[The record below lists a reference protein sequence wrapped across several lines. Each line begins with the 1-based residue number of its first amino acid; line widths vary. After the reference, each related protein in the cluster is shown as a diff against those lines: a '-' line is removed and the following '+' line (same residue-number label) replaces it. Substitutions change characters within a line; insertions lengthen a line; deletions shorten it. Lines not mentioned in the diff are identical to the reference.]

1 MKSILYLSFLLFTY
15 NSFCQNQDGKLRMT
29 IDGTINTFYKYD
41 AFGRISQ
48 IQQNDKKYYTDYIY
62 LGDSMIV
69 IQRKELIDSSLT
81 DILLLNEKKLVDFKS
96 KIYADN
102 VFIFIKNEYN
112 ADDKLVLQTVESDVQ
127 KSRYEYITE
136 NGNTIKQ
143 VTYDTIFENG
153 KFQLSK
159 RIVNSVF
166 STKLNPL
173 QKNITGFLFEENENK
188 NLIITDTMTVYK
200 SDFCTTLPCPY
211 LAEKNETL
219 ILKYEYVF
227 DEKGRIKEYST
238 TNTTTKDKTIK
249 KCFYY

>member
-1 MKSILYLSFLLFTY
+1 MKSFILLCFLLLASTLF
-15 NSFCQNQDGKLRMT
+15 SQNQEGKLRMT
-29 IDGTINTFYKYD
+29 SEGEINNFYKYD
-41 AFGRISQ
+41 AFGRIYQ
-48 IQQNDKKYYTDYIY
+48 IQQSNKPYYTEYIY

-96 KIYADN
+96 KIYANN
-102 VFIFIKNEYN
+102 VFLFVKNVYD
-112 ADDKLVLQTVESDVQ
+112 ATDKLSLQTVESDVQ
-127 KSRYEYITE
+127 KSKYEFKIE
-136 NGNTIKQ
+136 NENTIQ
-143 VTYDTIFENG
+143 QICYDTMFNDG
-153 KFQLSK
+153 RFQITK
-159 RIVNSVF
+159 KVVNSIF

-238 TNTTTKDKTIK
+238 RNTTTKDKTIK